1 MLRKKLLLYL
11 CLFSVLLSLIS
22 CDTTGE
28 VSDELSNDTV
38 LVTDPASGNDTGTS
52 EPEIIDDSPYT
63 FTHDTGL
70 RIVSYFDGTETK
82 IAANVFIPEVKREG
96 QKLPA
101 IVFINSWA
109 MDEYEYV
116 AQAAKFAS
124 KGYITISYSCRGWG
138 QSEGVIK
145 MGGKEDWADFSAVV
159 DWLEDNTPVD
169 VDNIGVSG
177 ISLGGGGSLHAISHD
192 PRVKT
197 VAALSSYIDAAKSL
211 YSDDT
216 PRLVWGFMLIATGT
230 ILGEMHQELYDVYF
244 NTLTNTDIDWL
255 REWAAERS
263 PASYIDDLDKINKP
277 VYMGHNFG
285 DHMFRPDVTIDY
297 FNGLTVDHK
306 RLDMNQGTHATGEV
320 PGLVMLPNYTYDNV
334 HRWFDYWL
342 KGIETG
348 IIADKKKS
356 AVVTMEVKHTG
367 ERVVFDTE
375 DLKKEDGS
383 YTWPPEST
391 EDSNYYLGPR
401 GLFSNGSLNV
411 SPVNKNTSNKIY
423 SGILTGAIS
432 GIPMLA
438 QALEQFK
445 IPVVT
450 NINLISRLKAIV
462 FTTDPLGETLK
473 VRGTPEIDCTLSVSK
488 QKGQVFFYLYDVD
501 KYGTAKYI
509 TLGYKT
515 FWDAVPGEKMKV
527 KVTFIST
534 AYDIKEGHRLALVM
548 DTHNPEFGKP
558 TLAPFDVKF
567 YFSSEGSEQAVLK
580 VTKKK

>member
-1 MLRKKLLLYL
+1 MALD
-11 CLFSVLLSLIS
+11 I
-22 CDTTGE
+22 
-28 VSDELSNDTV
+28 
-38 LVTDPASGNDTGTS
+38 
-52 EPEIIDDSPYT
+52 
-63 FTHDTGL
+63 
-70 RIVSYFDGTETK
+70 
-82 IAANVFIPEVKREG
+82 
-96 QKLPA
+96 
-101 IVFINSWA
+101 
-109 MDEYEYV
+109 

-124 KGYITISYSCRGWG
+124 KGYITLSYSCRGWG
-138 QSEGVIK
+138 QSEGIIK

-197 VAALSSYIDAAKSL
+197 VAALSSYIDAAKSM
-211 YSDDT
+211 YSDET

-244 NTLTNTDIDWL
+244 NTLQNKDIPWL
-255 REWAAERS
+255 FEWAEERS
-263 PASYIDDLDKINKP
+263 PASYAEKINRMNKP

-297 FNGLTVDHK
+297 FNSLTVDHK
-306 RLDMNQGTHATGEV
+306 RLDLNQGTHATGEI
-320 PGLVMLPNYTYDNV
+320 PGIVLLPNYTYDNV

-342 KGIETG
+342 KGIDTG
-348 IIADKKKS
+348 IIENEKKS
-356 AVVTMEVKHTG
+356 AVVSMEVKHTG
-367 ERVVFDTE
+367 ERVIFNTA
-375 DLKKEDGS
+375 DLEKEEGRF
-383 YTWPPEST
+383 TWPPAST
-391 EDSNYYLGPR
+391 VDKSFYLGAR
-401 GLFSNGSLNV
+401 GLFSHGSLQA
-411 SPVNKNTSNKIY
+411 SPVFKDTTNKIY

-462 FTTDPLGETLK
+462 FTTESLDETLK
-473 VRGTPEIDCTLSVSK
+473 VRGTPEIDITLSLSK

-501 KYGTAKYI
+501 TYGNAKYI
-509 TLGYKT
+509 SLGYKT
-515 FWDAVPGEKMKV
+515 FWDAVPGKKMNVKV
-527 KVTFIST
+527 KFIST
-534 AYDIKEGHRLALVM
+534 ACDVKAGHRLALVM

-558 TLAPFDVKF
+558 TLIPFDVKF
-567 YFSSEGSEQAVLK
+567 HFSGSCSGQNVLK
-580 VTKKK
+580 VTAEK